1 VFATTGSH
9 SPVPSGLR
17 LARIQRLGFDR
28 PAGDLDRPEHLAD
41 YLADLVRPYPVEL
54 VSAMPAGQSY
64 AEMATALIA
73 ATVADSEPVD
83 LLLLCFAVP
92 DLHPGRAT
100 ATYLSHRCPGTPLSF
115 AVCEQG
121 SAAAFIGLRIAGE
134 YLASPDCQR
143 ALLLV
148 VEQAGLPYPVPVPVP
163 VPAEHRGVAL
173 LLESGADGVQ
183 LRSLHQAGGVSAE
196 DAAGKL
202 AELLADRPEARLLL
216 SESLA
221 VHRPEQAD
229 GVPTGQ
235 PNTGLWW
242 QLLDELAEGTD
253 LLLADYEAQ
262 LGYLSLAAVSTS

>member
-17 LARIQRLGFDR
+17 LARIERLGFDR
-28 PAGDLDRPEHLAD
+28 PAGDLDRPEHLAG

-100 ATYLSHRCPGTPLSF
+100 ATYLSHLCPGTPLSF
-115 AVCEQG
+115 AICEQG
-121 SAAAFIGLRIAGE
+121 SAAAFTGLRIASE

-163 VPAEHRGVAL
+163 AEHRGVAL
-173 LLESGADGVQ
+173 LLESGADGPQ
-183 LRSLHQAGGVSAE
+183 LRSLHQAGGVSP
-196 DAAGKL
+196 DQVTVKL
-202 AELLADRPEARLLL
+202 AELVADQPKARLLL

-221 VHRPEQAD
+221 VHWSEQAD
-229 GVPTGQ
+229 SLPKGQ
-235 PNTGLWW
+235 PSTGLWW
-242 QLLDELAEGTD
+242 QLCDELTEHTD

-262 LGYLSLAAVSTS
+262 LGCLSLAITSHR

>member
-1 VFATTGSH
+1 VFATAGSH

-17 LARIQRLGFDR
+17 LARIERLGFDR

-54 VSAMPAGQSY
+54 VSTMPAGQSY
-64 AEMATALIA
+64 AEMAAALIA
-73 ATVADSEPVD
+73 ATVAADQSVD

-100 ATYLSHRCPGTPLSF
+100 ATYLSHLCPGTPLSF

-121 SAAAFIGLRIAGE
+121 SAAAFTGLRIASE
-134 YLASPDCQR
+134 YLASVDCQR

-163 VPAEHRGVAL
+163 AEHRGVAL
-173 LLESGADGVQ
+173 LLESGGDGPQ
-183 LRSLHQAGGVSAE
+183 LASLHQAGGVSA
-196 DAAGKL
+196 DQVSATLAAQI
-202 AELLADRPEARLLL
+202 ADQSPARLLL

-221 VHRPEQAD
+221 DHWSEQAES
-229 GVPTGQ
+229 VPKGQ

-242 QLLDELAEGTD
+242 QLCDELAENTD

-262 LGYLSLAAVSTS
+262 LGYLSLAELTCG

>member
-9 SPVPSGLR
+9 STVPSALR
-17 LARIQRLGFDR
+17 LARIERLGFDR

-54 VSAMPAGQSY
+54 ASAMPAGQSY
-64 AEMATALIA
+64 AEMAAALIA
-73 ATVADSEPVD
+73 ATVATDQPVD

-100 ATYLSHRCPGTPLSF
+100 ATYLSSLCPGTPLSF
-115 AVCEQG
+115 AICEQG
-121 SAAAFIGLRIAGE
+121 SAAAFTGLRIASE
-134 YLASPDCQR
+134 YLASADCQR

-163 VPAEHRGVAL
+163 AEHRGVAL
-173 LLESGADGVQ
+173 LLESGADGPQ
-183 LRSLHQAGGVSAE
+183 LRSLHQAGGVCAE
-196 DAAGKL
+196 DAAARL
-202 AELLADRPEARLLL
+202 AELIADQPKAHLLL

-221 VHRPEQAD
+221 ARWPEPA
-229 GVPTGQ
+229 GIAPAGQ
-235 PNTGLWW
+235 PSTGLWW
-242 QLLDELAEGTD
+242 QLPDELAENTD

-262 LGYLSLAAVSTS
+262 LGYLSLAGLACG

>member
-17 LARIQRLGFDR
+17 LARIQRLGFDQ
-28 PAGDLDRPEHLAD
+28 PAGDLDRPEPLAD

-54 VSAMPAGQSY
+54 VSVMPAGQSY

-100 ATYLSHRCPGTPLSF
+100 ATYLSHLCPGTPLSF

-121 SAAAFIGLRIAGE
+121 TAAAFTGLRIASE
-134 YLASPDCQR
+134 FLATADCHR

-163 VPAEHRGVAL
+163 AEHRGVAL
-173 LLESGADGVQ
+173 LLESSPDGPQLGPRRQADGV
-183 LRSLHQAGGVSAE
+183 SA
-196 DAAGKL
+196 DQVAKTL
-202 AELLADRPEARLLL
+202 TELIADRPAARLLL
-216 SESLA
+216 SEALA
-221 VHRPEQAD
+221 AHRSAD
-229 GVPTGQ
+229 DRTVVAPAGQ
-235 PNTGLWW
+235 PSTGLWW
-242 QLLDELAEGTD
+242 QLFDELATSTE
-253 LLLADYEAQ
+253 LLLADYEPQ
-262 LGYLSLAAVSTS
+262 LGYLSVAGISRA